1 MFTSKTNNMSRH
13 SKDEF
18 DMFMS
23 QLKETNTTLD
33 FYCDFDKINK
43 NVESISIKLNQLNY
57 LIGRDDID
65 DAIRRL
71 WNENKNV
78 FSILEILIAVRTSD
92 KKKAIMNDGSIKLIN
107 TLLDDVEG
115 VIEYIHGTGLDNVF
129 KNKQIKNLVDYVFGV
144 ETGLDSNARKNR
156 SGHLMEEQVAS
167 IFDNANIVYRQE
179 VYSTEYPELSV
190 LGEDKKRFDFV
201 VETKRCKYLVEVNF
215 YSGGG
220 SKLNEVARAYSELS
234 PKINTVEGFEFV
246 WITDG
251 IGWNSA
257 RNKLEEAFYAVLNIY
272 NLTTTEDFIKQVKEE
287 LKDGKR

>member
-1 MFTSKTNNMSRH
+1 MNSHTKQQ
-13 SKDEF
+13 F
-18 DMFMS
+18 DAFMS

-33 FYCDFDKINK
+33 FYCDFEKINK

-57 LIGRDDID
+57 LIGQADMDA
-65 DAIRRL
+65 AIRRL
-71 WNENKNV
+71 WEENKNV

-92 KKKAIMNDGSIKLIN
+92 KKKAIMADGNVKLIN
-107 TLLDDVEG
+107 SLFDSVEG
-115 VIEYIHGTGLDNVF
+115 VIEYIHATGLDEVF

-156 SGHLMEEQVAS
+156 SGHLMEGQVAS
-167 IFDNANIVYRQE
+167 ILKNEGITYRQE

-201 VETKRCKYLVEVNF
+201 VETSRCKYLMEVNF

-234 PKINTVEGFEFV
+234 PKINAVDGYEFV

-251 IGWNSA
+251 IGWKSA
-257 RNKLEEAFYAVLNIY
+257 KNKLEEAFYAIPNIY
-272 NLTTTEDFIKQVKEE
+272 NLTTIDEFIKQIKE
-287 LKDGKR
+287 KV

>member
-1 MFTSKTNNMSRH
+1 
-13 SKDEF
+13 
-18 DMFMS
+18 MS

-33 FYCDFDKINK
+33 FYCDFEKINK

-57 LIGRDDID
+57 LIGQADMDA
-65 DAIRRL
+65 AIRRL
-71 WNENKNV
+71 WEENKNV

-92 KKKAIMNDGSIKLIN
+92 KKKAIMADGNVKFIN
-107 TLLDDVEG
+107 SLFDSVEG
-115 VIEYIHGTGLDNVF
+115 VIEYIHATGLDEVF

-156 SGHLMEEQVAS
+156 SGHLMEGQVAS
-167 IFDNANIVYRQE
+167 ILKNEGITYRQE

-201 VETKRCKYLVEVNF
+201 VETSRCKYLMEVNF

-234 PKINTVEGFEFV
+234 PKINAVDGYEFV

-251 IGWNSA
+251 IGWKSA
-257 RNKLEEAFYAVLNIY
+257 KNKLEEAFYAIPNIY
-272 NLTTTEDFIKQVKEE
+272 NLTTIDEFIKQIKE
-287 LKDGKR
+287 KV